1 MKEAEKSPI
10 SKQPKQDEEW
20 ITVEFAKKRKQPKTP
35 TNGKQGTIPSTQNV
49 KVKMFDAKS
58 ETRMVDHTKLV
69 DKLVYNSKIQFP
81 ATGSSG
87 GIVIMWDNPV
97 LSINDIVI
105 YPQAIHI
112 YVKNY
117 VEKIY
122 RRYYPNDSDTV
133 LSTQQNYAESVV
145 VADNE
150 NTVNNIIKEF
160 SIPAGFAWHL
170 VDEVY
175 VLMNCNQNFHWVL
188 VVLALKD
195 RRIRIYDSLSN
206 LKNMD
211 SSSEIQKLAVMLPTF
226 RTDWSNLDAYRYK
239 VSDTTQLLNTNPFEV
254 EYVQNITQQD
264 CDSLDC
270 EIFLA
275 GYAEYISEGMSVP
288 SVGFEAAYL
297 RMRYTS
303 LLRNY
308 GL

>member
-20 ITVEFAKKRKQPKTP
+20 ITVKFAKKKKQPKTP

-69 DKLVYNSKIQFP
+69 DKLGYNSKIQFP
-81 ATGSSG
+81 ATRSSG

-97 LSINDIVI
+97 LNINDIVI

-117 VEKIY
+117 
-122 RRYYPNDSDTV
+122 
-133 LSTQQNYAESVV
+133 AESVV
-145 VADNE
+145 VADNK
-150 NTVNNIIKEF
+150 NAVNNIIKEF

-175 VLMNCNQNFHWVL
+175 VPMNCNQNFHWVL
-188 VVLALKD
+188 AVIALKD

-211 SSSEIQKLAVMLPTF
+211 SSSEIQKLAVMLPTS
-226 RTDWSNLDAYRYK
+226 RTDWSNLDAYRRK
-239 VSDTTQLLNTNPFEV
+239 VSDTAHLLNTNLFEV

-264 CDSLDC
+264 CNSLDC
-270 EIFLA
+270 EIFVA

-288 SVGFEAAYL
+288 SVDFEAAYY